1 MKTPDIYTYHDHLLF
16 LRDWLAYR
24 KASQPGFSLRTL
36 AKECGISAAY
46 LPLVLAGKRTLT
58 FKALQKIE
66 SHLGLSRQERSYLE
80 ALVTLGTADSQAV
93 RLDALEKMK
102 RFGSYKKANP
112 KELEAYQY
120 LTHWYYVAIRE
131 MATLPGFEPTP
142 EWIQPR
148 LKFNVPVAEISAAIE
163 FLKQNGY
170 FSEPNKSIECVGGVF
185 KVALT
190 QFHHEVLELAAQS
203 ITDTPSEKRSI
214 QGHTVALDSEQIDE
228 ARQILNEALQKIQD
242 LSKSKRTP
250 DSVYHVE
257 LALFPLSLPASKRS
271 SS

>member
-1 MKTPDIYTYHDHLLF
+1 MKTPEIYTYHDHLAF

-36 AKECGISAAY
+36 AKEAGISAAY

-58 FKALQKIE
+58 FKALQKLAP
-66 SHLGLSRQERSYLE
+66 HLGLNRQERSYLE
-80 ALVTLGTADSQAV
+80 ALVTLGTADSQTV

-102 RFGSYKKANP
+102 RFGSYQKANP
-112 KELEAYQY
+112 KEFEAYQY

-131 MATLPGFEPTP
+131 MVSLPGFEATP

-148 LKFNVPVAEISAAIE
+148 LKFNVPLAEIKAALE
-163 FLKQNGY
+163 FLEKNGY
-170 FSEPNKSIECVGGVF
+170 LTTPNKSIECVGGVYR
-185 KVALT
+185 VALT
-190 QFHHEVLELAAQS
+190 QFHHEVLDLAARS
-203 ITDTPSEKRSI
+203 ITDTPSEQRSI
-214 QGHTVALDSEQIDE
+214 QGHTVALGSQQLDE
-228 ARQILNEALQKIQD
+228 ARKILDEALKKIQS
-242 LSKSKRTP
+242 LSQSESTP

-257 LALFPLSLPASKRS
+257 LALFPLSLPINKRS